1 VLALGFG
8 LLINPEFLSEGFTTS
23 EISNVKRIVIG
34 GLDQRPGDTLV
45 ELYRKFHDG
54 ACSLS

>member
-1 VLALGFG
+1 MLALGFG

-34 GLDQRPGDTLV
+34 GWISAP
-45 ELYRKFHDG
+45 
-54 ACSLS
+54 AIP